1 MKYFA
6 IVSSARLIC
15 SKAVFLL
22 ADDKLVSDEFYCYEL
37 QSTTFKLPDVT
48 NIYICFTKSRS
59 GNAAFFNWL
68 TENVVLNWVL
78 EIQQECSPD
87 NNHAMVCM
95 DGEHDQIESLKKDS
109 IVSLLNDNN
118 IHVCKL
124 PASTTAVSQACDAG
138 SLFRAL
144 KAKLLHNLSTFQ
156 PSELQN
162 KALTNVLEKHYDM
175 TSHQLGSLRTQFVK
189 GVCSSAIQLTQP

>member
-1 MKYFA
+1 M
-6 IVSSARLIC
+6 C
-15 SKAVFLL
+15 PKAVFLL
-22 ADDKLVSDEFYCYEL
+22 ADNKLVSGEFYHYEL

-95 DGEHDQIESLKKDS
+95 DGEHDQIESFKKDS
-109 IVSLLNDNN
+109 ISSLLNDNN

-124 PASTTAVSQACDAG
+124 PASTTAVTKSCDAG
-138 SLFRAL
+138 SLFKAL
-144 KAKLLHNLSTFQ
+144 KAKLLHNLSTF
-156 PSELQN
+156 
-162 KALTNVLEKHYDM
+162 
-175 TSHQLGSLRTQFVK
+175 
-189 GVCSSAIQLTQP
+189 